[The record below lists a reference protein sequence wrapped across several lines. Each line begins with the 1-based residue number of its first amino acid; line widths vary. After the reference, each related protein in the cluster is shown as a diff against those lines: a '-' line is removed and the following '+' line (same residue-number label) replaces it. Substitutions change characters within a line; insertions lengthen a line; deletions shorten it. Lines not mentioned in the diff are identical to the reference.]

1 MSRIR
6 TLLLSASL
14 LGLSSGMAMGA
25 EMNVVASIKPVHALV
40 AGVMK
45 GVGTPELIVE
55 GAASPHSYS
64 LKPSQAAAL
73 QEARLVFWIGHD
85 LETFLDKPLDTI
97 AKDGVSVSLFEA
109 PGVTHLA
116 FRENA
121 GEDAHAHD
129 EKTDRTDG
137 DHAHEDHHDHDH
149 DDHDHDGHDH
159 GAEHDHGTDEAHED
173 HAADDHGHGHAHGA
187 EDPHVWLD
195 PDNAKA
201 MTRHIAATL
210 AQADPENAE
219 RYRENAADLTARI
232 DLMSQ
237 EIADTLAPV
246 RDKRYVVFHDAY
258 QYFEKRFGLSSAGAI
273 TVSPEAKPSA
283 ARIAEIQHRI
293 EDTGAVCVFSEPQ
306 FDPKLVTVAIEG
318 TAARKGSLD
327 PLGNTLADSG
337 TSYLD
342 LMRGMA
348 KEFKDCLSSAD

>member
-1 MSRIR
+1 MSPIR

-14 LGLSSGMAMGA
+14 LGLSTGMAVGA

-40 AGVMK
+40 AGVMT
-45 GVGTPELIVE
+45 GVGTPELIVA
-55 GAASPHSYS
+55 GSASPHSYS

-73 QEARLVFWIGHD
+73 QEASLVFWIGHD

-97 AKDGVSVSLFEA
+97 AKDGVSISLFEA
-109 PGVTHLA
+109 PGVTHLP

-129 EKTDRTDG
+129 EKTDHADG
-137 DHAHEDHHDHDH
+137 DHAH
-149 DDHDHDGHDH
+149 DDHDHNH
-159 GAEHDHGTDEAHED
+159 GNDESHED
-173 HAADDHGHGHAHGA
+173 HAADDHGHAHGA

-210 AQADPENAE
+210 AQVDPANAE

-246 RDKRYVVFHDAY
+246 LDKRYVVFHDAY
-258 QYFEKRFGLSSAGAI
+258 QYFEKRFGLSQAGAI
-273 TVSPEAKPSA
+273 TLSPEAKPSA

-327 PLGNTLADSG
+327 PLGSTLAG
-337 TSYLD
+337 TPDLYFD

-348 KEFKDCLSSAD
+348 NDFKACLSPAQ